1 MRTDSEL
8 PLTHTSARMMKLATG
23 IAFTSCI
30 TGASRASTHAQ
41 RPEAT
46 ASTTLDTAPSPKPS
60 RMRPAL
66 KPMRCQ
72 NSAWGSSSS
81 RVPSVCTGDTRKTS
95 CPTAMAAA
103 CQTASQNPAAAHFAR
118 RLFFVCFIAFVRSFP
133 FPVFSFIR

>member
-1 MRTDSEL
+1 
-8 PLTHTSARMMKLATG
+8 MMKLATG
-23 IAFTSCI
+23 VAFTSCI

-41 RPEAT
+41 RPAAT

-103 CQTASQNPAAAHFAR
+103 CQTASQNPATAHIAR